1 MMEESFRRMA
11 ARDRMVDGTPTS
23 LVDLGYTT
31 SQLLDVPQDGCKYE
45 GAFLKE

>member
-1 MMEESFRRMA
+1 MDSASLAA
-11 ARDRMVDGTPTS
+11 ARQA